1 MDRRRQA
8 DFAKLDAMQGYAYT
22 RGCRRAFVL
31 RYFGDPAARQTCVGC
46 DNCLGVRYT
55 PVARDTSTPKRSRAA
70 RASEPRTKGRTNG
83 GALPVSEGA
92 DLAVGPED
100 AELFA
105 ALKGLRGRIA
115 KETKVPPYVVFPDRT
130 LAELA
135 TRRPRTLAS
144 FGDIRGVGPAKLEKY
159 AGQFLEVI
167 RGSNDTEAA

>member
-1 MDRRRQA
+1 M
-8 DFAKLDAMQGYAYT
+8 
-22 RGCRRAFVL
+22 
-31 RYFGDPAARQTCVGC
+31 
-46 DNCLGVRYT
+46 RYT
-55 PVARDTSTPKRSRAA
+55 PVARDASTTKRSRPA
-70 RASEPRTKGRTNG
+70 RASEPDARNRSRG
-83 GALPVSEGA
+83 GALPVAEGA

-100 AELFA
+100 AALFA

-115 KETKVPPYVVFPDRT
+115 KESKVPPYVVFPDRT

-167 RGSNDTEAA
+167 RGSNDIEAA